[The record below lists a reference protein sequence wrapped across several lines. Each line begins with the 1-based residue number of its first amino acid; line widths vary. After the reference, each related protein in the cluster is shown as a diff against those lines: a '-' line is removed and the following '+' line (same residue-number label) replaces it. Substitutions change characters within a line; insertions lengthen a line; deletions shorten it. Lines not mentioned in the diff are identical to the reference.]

1 METDK
6 LSPNSLAFIALSNE
20 FCSAIEQASEFEKED
35 FVAKMLKL
43 LPRIYIS
50 ASDINVKESTEDY
63 GIEPYLDE
71 DVYDNIRSN
80 ISAIMAEDDVFLET
94 FEEDMKYSDTP
105 VSASVSE
112 DLADIYQELYNFV
125 ASVRDVNTE
134 AIKSIIISCKEDFAA
149 FWGQTLC
156 NVMRALHSSFYK
168 QNEL

>member
-1 METDK
+1 
-6 LSPNSLAFIALSNE
+6 
-20 FCSAIEQASEFEKED
+20 
-35 FVAKMLKL
+35 
-43 LPRIYIS
+43 
-50 ASDINVKESTEDY
+50 
-63 GIEPYLDE
+63 
-71 DVYDNIRSN
+71 
-80 ISAIMAEDDVFLET
+80 MAEDDVFLET

-112 DLADIYQELYNFV
+112 DLTDIYQELYNFV